1 MKLTKSIEDYLEA
14 VIITQEKYGKSKS
27 IYISEFLNISKPAV
41 TKAMNYLKENEYVTK
56 ESHTN
61 IELTEKGKNIAEKI
75 YEKHLKVK
83 EFLIKL
89 GVPQN
94 IAEVDCCKIEHC
106 ISEETFNAI
115 KNYLNK

>member
-1 MKLTKSIEDYLEA
+1 MELTKSIEDYLEA

-27 IYISEFLNISKPAV
+27 VYISEFLNISKPAV
-41 TKAMNYLKENEYVTK
+41 TKAMNVLKENGYVTK

-61 IELTEKGKNIAEKI
+61 IELTEKGKEIAEKT

-89 GVPQN
+89 GVSKPT
-94 IAEVDCCKIEHC
+94 ADVDCCKIEHC
-106 ISEETFNAI
+106 ISDETFDAI
-115 KNYLNK
+115 KKFIDK